1 MKLFF
6 SFLLMF
12 FSWAAS
18 AQLAEENEIKK
29 VIDQLFTGMRSS
41 DTALLADAFA
51 PEAILQTIIQKKDG
65 STVVRTDEVSGFISS
80 IGKPHK
86 EIYDERIRYGNIEI
100 DANLAAVWTPYQF
113 FVGTTFS
120 HCGVNSF
127 QLVKL
132 DGKWKIQYLIDTRR
146 KDGCL

>member
-12 FSWAAS
+12 FSWTAS

>member
-12 FSWAAS
+12 FSWTAS

-86 EIYDERIRYGNIEI
+86 EIYDERISYGNIEI

>member
-12 FSWAAS
+12 FSWTAS

-113 FVGTTFS
+113 FVGSTFS

>member
-12 FSWAAS
+12 FSWTAS

-41 DTALLADAFA
+41 DTALLAHAFA
-51 PEAILQTIIQKKDG
+51 PGAILQTIIQKKDG

-86 EIYDERIRYGNIEI
+86 EIYDERISYGNIEI

-146 KDGCL
+146 KEGCL

>member
-1 MKLFF
+1 
-6 SFLLMF
+6 MF
-12 FSWAAS
+12 FTWTAS
-18 AQLAEENEIKK
+18 AQLAEEIEIKK

-41 DTALLADAFA
+41 DTALLAGAFA
-51 PEAILQTIIQKKDG
+51 PGAILQTIMQKKDG
-65 STVVRTDEVSGFISS
+65 STVVRTDEVSAFISS
-80 IGKPHK
+80 IGKAHK
-86 EIYDERIRYGNIEI
+86 EVYDERISYGNIEI

-132 DGKWKIQYLIDTRR
+132 EGKWKIQYLIDTRR

>member
-1 MKLFF
+1 
-6 SFLLMF
+6 MF
-12 FSWAAS
+12 FSWTAS